1 MSNGSIEY
9 NRMGKIS
16 AFRGLHASINEIE
29 QIISW
34 MIREVATG
42 LHLTINEIEYAPGI
56 LAYSG

>member
-1 MSNGSIEY
+1 
-9 NRMGKIS
+9 MGKIS